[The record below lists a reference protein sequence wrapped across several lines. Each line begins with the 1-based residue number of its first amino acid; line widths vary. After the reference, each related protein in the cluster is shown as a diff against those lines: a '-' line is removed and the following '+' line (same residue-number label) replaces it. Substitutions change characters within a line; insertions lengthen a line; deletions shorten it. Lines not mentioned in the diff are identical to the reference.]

1 MRPEA
6 SAEAR
11 RWLAQ
16 AERDLAAARDLE
28 RAGHFNVA
36 CFQAQQAAEKAAKA
50 VLYALGGEDVLGH
63 SVRELLRS
71 AAGVVPALAGLDAAA
86 MRLDRYYIPTRYPN
100 GLPGG
105 IPADAFAPDD
115 AAKGIADASAV
126 LSASRSAIDE
136 A

>member
-6 SAEAR
+6 MAEAA

-16 AERDLAAARDLE
+16 AERDLAAARDLA
-28 RAGHFNVA
+28 RTGHHNVA

-50 VLYALGGEDVLGH
+50 VLYARGAEDVFGH

-71 AAGVVPALAGLDAAA
+71 AAASAPALAALDDAA
-86 MRLDRYYIPTRYPN
+86 MRLDRLYIPTRYPN

-105 IPADAFAPDD
+105 IPADAFSA
-115 AAKGIADASAV
+115 ADATE
-126 LSASRSAIDE
+126 AI
-136 A
+136 